1 MSTPDEYRKKWH
13 VEKRVNLGD
22 IVGIL
27 TIVVPFTLAIM
38 SWGNTLSNQVTVN
51 QESIKSLAQKDH
63 QQDDRITRL
72 ETRTERSLTNIN
84 NKLDKLIEYQLEQ
97 QSQGR

>member
-1 MSTPDEYRKKWH
+1 MSAPEGFKKNWH
-13 VEKRVNLGD
+13 VEKRINLGD

-38 SWGNTLSNQVTVN
+38 SWGSTLSHQVTVN
-51 QESIKSLAQKDH
+51 QESIKSLSKKDA
-63 QQDDRITRL
+63 QQDERVNRL
-72 ETRTERSLTNIN
+72 EARTERSLTNIN